1 METFKIKAILSAV
14 KHKSL
19 SKAAEEFSYT
29 PSAFSHIL
37 TNFEEELGVKI
48 FNRSS
53 KGVVLSEEG
62 EKLYEAFCDVKK
74 AEDKIW
80 EIVSNIKGE
89 KNSTLRIAAFSS
101 MSRQLVSDIIKRLK
115 KEHPHINLNV
125 IVADNVCGLI
135 EENKA
140 DIVFADSGSL
150 GTNEWLPLLEDEYLV
165 IAPFGMFSNKTVV
178 TRDELYNYPYIYTE
192 GFNIGNYFNNNN
204 FKEITV
210 FNSEDDLSIINMV
223 KDGFGFLVIP
233 SLVIKGTK
241 TEFDVLKLEPKISRT
256 MGVAFNR
263 EKLEELGLLK
273 FIKSLA

>member
-14 KHKSL
+14 KPKSL

-80 EIVSNIKGE
+80 DIISNIKGT

-101 MSRQLVSDIIKRLK
+101 MSRQFVSGVIKRLK
-115 KEHPHINLNV
+115 KEYPHINLNV
-125 IVADNVCGLI
+125 IVADNVCGWI
-135 EENKA
+135 DENKA
-140 DIVFADSGSL
+140 DIVFADSASFAQ
-150 GTNEWLPLLEDEYLV
+150 NEWLPLFEDEYLV

-233 SLVIKGTK
+233 SLVLIGTK